1 MVEVGMWVRTEDGI
15 TKITN
20 SDFINQDTN
29 QVTLK
34 FENDF
39 GYGYVRHKVIKASH
53 NIIDVIEVGD
63 YVNGEKVCAI
73 TTDQEDIKHLH
84 LMFKR
89 NMRGGIDCYQGE
101 IDYVVTKE
109 QFNSIKTEVSQ

>member
-63 YVNGEKVCAI
+63 YVNGFRVLEVYDDSVRYFNTIESQYEII
-73 TTDQEDIKHLH
+73 TIKCI
-84 LMFKR
+84 KS
-89 NMRGGIDCYQGE
+89 
-101 IDYVVTKE
+101 VVTHE
-109 QFNSIKTEVSQ
+109 QFNSIKTEVPQ